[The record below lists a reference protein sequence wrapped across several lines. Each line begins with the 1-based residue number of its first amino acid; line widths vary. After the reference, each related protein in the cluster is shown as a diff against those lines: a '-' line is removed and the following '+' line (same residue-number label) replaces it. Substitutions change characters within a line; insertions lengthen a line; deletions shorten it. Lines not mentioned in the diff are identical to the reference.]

1 MKKLPDAE
9 FELMQIIWNN
19 PCPIS
24 TNQIIDK
31 LEKPAQ
37 WKAQTV
43 LSFLSRLEEKGFIES
58 RRVGRERLY
67 EPTVDQQE
75 YLTFEYGQ
83 FMRKFQANSFMNL
96 VNTLYQNKNVSK
108 QDLQAIQGLLD
119 EEEQ

>member
-31 LEKPAQ
+31 LENPAQ

-58 RRVGRERLY
+58 QRAGRERLY
-67 EPTVDQQE
+67 MPAVEQQE

-83 FMRKFQANSFMNL
+83 FMRKFQASSFMNL

-108 QDLQAIQGLLD
+108 QDLQAIQSLLD
-119 EEEQ
+119 EEG